1 MNLEDFIENFA
12 AQFDETEPELF
23 TAETQFKQLDEWSS
37 LAALSIIAMV
47 DDESM
52 ESKVKEI
59 IARVLNVA
67 FDRIT
72 DDLSSGDIPEWDS
85 VGNLAIISTIE
96 QELDLEF
103 PLEDLF
109 DLTSVRSI
117 VEEVEKLTNV

>member
-1 MNLEDFIENFA
+1 
-12 AQFDETEPELF
+12 
-23 TAETQFKQLDEWSS
+23 
-37 LAALSIIAMV
+37 
-47 DDESM
+47 
-52 ESKVKEI
+52 
-59 IARVLNVA
+59 
-67 FDRIT
+67 
-72 DDLSSGDIPEWDS
+72 LSSGDIPEWDS

>member
-1 MNLEDFIENFA
+1 
-12 AQFDETEPELF
+12 
-23 TAETQFKQLDEWSS
+23 
-37 LAALSIIAMV
+37 
-47 DDESM
+47 M
-52 ESKVKEI
+52 ESQFKEI
-59 IARVLNVA
+59 IARVLNLDLAVVV
-67 FDRIT
+67 

-117 VEEVEKLTNV
+117 IDEVNKLSDV